1 MAHEWYAVRVRVGQE
16 DQIKASIESRFR
28 SAGRED
34 KLERIFIPS
43 EKVSDV
49 RDGKTRVVRR
59 KVFPGYI
66 YIKVEMSEEIRLLIV
81 ETPGV
86 SGFVST
92 QPYKPEPI
100 PEEEMRKL
108 LDAYDRTDD
117 SVKPRIE
124 FEIGEVVKIKEGP
137 FENYEAVVD
146 EVYPARGVV
155 RVSVNI
161 FGRKAPLELEV
172 WQIEKV

>member
-1 MAHEWYAVRVRVGQE
+1 MTCEWYAVRVRVGQE
-16 DQIKASIESRFR
+16 DQISASVKGRFA
-28 SAGRED
+28 SAAKEE
-34 KLERIFIPS
+34 KVERIFIPT

-49 RDGKTRVVRR
+49 RDGKTRVVKR
-59 KVFPGYI
+59 KVFPGYL
-66 YIKVEMSEEIRLLIV
+66 YMKVDMSEEVRLLIV

-100 PEEEMRKL
+100 PEDEMLKL
-108 LDAYDRTDD
+108 LNAYDRPDD
-117 SVKPRIE
+117 SVRPKVE

-146 EVYPARGVV
+146 EAYPARGMI

-161 FGRKAPLELEV
+161 FGRTAPLELEV
-172 WQIEKV
+172 WQVEKV

>member
-1 MAHEWYAVRVRVGQE
+1 MTMEWYAVRVRVGQE
-16 DQIKASIESRFR
+16 DQISASVKGRFI
-28 SAGRED
+28 SAAQEELLD
-34 KLERIFIPS
+34 RIFIPS

-49 RDGKTRVVRR
+49 RDGKARVIKR

-66 YIKVEMSEEIRLLIV
+66 YIKVVMSEEIRLLIV

-100 PEEEMRKL
+100 PEEEMKKL
-108 LDAYDRTDD
+108 LDAYDRIDD
-117 SVKPRIE
+117 SVRPKIE
-124 FEIGEVVKIKEGP
+124 FEVGEVIKIKEGP

-146 EVYPARGVV
+146 EVFPARGVI

-161 FGRKAPLELEV
+161 FGRTAPLELEV
-172 WQIEKV
+172 WQVEKV

>member
-1 MAHEWYAVRVRVGQE
+1 MALEWFALRVRVGQE

-28 SAGRED
+28 SSGKEESLGR
-34 KLERIFIPS
+34 LFIPT

-49 RDGKTRVVRR
+49 RDGKSRVVKR

-66 YIKVEMSEEIRLLIV
+66 YIKVEMTEENRLLIV

-92 QPYKPEPI
+92 QPYQPESI
-100 PEEEMRKL
+100 PQEEMQKL
-108 LDAYDRTDD
+108 LSAYDRTDD
-117 SVKPRIE
+117 SVRPRIE
-124 FEIGEVVKIKEGP
+124 FEVGEVVKIKEGP
-137 FENYEAVVD
+137 FENYEAAVE
-146 EVYPARGVV
+146 EVFPSRGVI

-161 FGRKAPLELEV
+161 FGRTAPLELEV
-172 WQIEKV
+172 WQVEKV